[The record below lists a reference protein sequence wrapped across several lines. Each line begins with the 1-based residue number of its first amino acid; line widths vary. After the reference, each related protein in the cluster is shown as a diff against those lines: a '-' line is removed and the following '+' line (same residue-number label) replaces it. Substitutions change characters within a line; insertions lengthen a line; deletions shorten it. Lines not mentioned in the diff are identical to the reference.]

1 MSEIPSSDQ
10 LFLDIIGSNDLQDV
24 GVAEFER
31 QMLALENSLVAKYV
45 GKDITRD
52 HAAEIEDHE
61 DEANRRWIFH
71 DDIATVSGKV
81 YLAYGEFGEPAELD
95 GYEIEE
101 DEWGRYFFA
110 QDIS

>member
-31 QMLALENSLVAKYV
+31 QMLNLESNLVAKYV

-52 HAAEIEDHE
+52 HAA
-61 DEANRRWIFH
+61 
-71 DDIATVSGKV
+71 
-81 YLAYGEFGEPAELD
+81 
-95 GYEIEE
+95 
-101 DEWGRYFFA
+101 
-110 QDIS
+110 